1 MDYIPVV
8 TPFLSESESEGQLIF
23 NGTKIEVPFNVINF
37 EDDERGYSF
46 TKGERWKDCFTNR
59 TDPTG
64 RGINTIVLHWDVC
77 VSSKQCFQTLC
88 LRQLSTHLMIDT
100 DGQVYQPLD
109 IKYKSFHALSF
120 NNRSI
125 SIQIANPVYVSK
137 ADSEI
142 GRKII
147 TSRRPGTN
155 ETFEHLDFTFEQ
167 KVRVI
172 EVVETLCELFKRI
185 PRRLPPL
192 DNDGLISN
200 ALIPDFT
207 GVCAHYNCCG
217 ALGPGDSLWPILQ
230 ESFRNRPPYA
240 IRF

>member
-8 TPFLSESESEGQLIF
+8 TPFLSESESKGQLIF
-23 NGTKIEVPFNVINF
+23 DGTKIEVLFKLYKRRTL
-37 EDDERGYSF
+37 EG
-46 TKGERWKDCFTNR
+46 NR

-64 RGINTIVLHWDVC
+64 RGINTIVLHWDVY

-88 LRQLSTHLMIDT
+88 LRQLSNHLMIDT

-147 TSRRPGTN
+147 TSRQPG
-155 ETFEHLDFTFEQ
+155 TFEHLDFTFEQ
-167 KVRVI
+167 KV
-172 EVVETLCELFKRI
+172 K
-185 PRRLPPL
+185 PL

-200 ALIPDFT
+200 AQIPDFT
-207 GVCAHYNCCG
+207 
-217 ALGPGDSLWPILQ
+217 GDSLWPILQ
-230 ESFRNRPPYA
+230 ESFRNQPPYA
-240 IRF
+240 VRF

>member
-1 MDYIPVV
+1 MDSIPVI
-8 TPFLSESESEGQLIF
+8 TPFLRESESEGQLIF
-23 NGTKIEVPFNVINF
+23 DGTRIEVPFNVINF
-37 EDDERGYSF
+37 EDEERGYSF
-46 TKGERWKDCFTNR
+46 AKDERKECYTER

-64 RGINTIVLHWDVC
+64 KGINTIVLHWDVC
-77 VSSKQCFQTLC
+77 ESSRQCFQTLC
-88 LRQLSTHLMIDT
+88 SRQFSTHLMIDT

-109 IKYKSFHALSF
+109 IKYKAFHARNF

-125 SIQIANPVYVSK
+125 SIQISNPVDVSR
-137 ADSEI
+137 ANSEI
-142 GRKII
+142 ERNII

-200 ALIPDFT
+200 ALIPDFI
-207 GVCAHYNCCG
+207 GVCAHYNSSDS
-217 ALGPGDSLWPILQ
+217 LGPGDSLWPVLQ
-230 ESFRNRPPYA
+230 ASFGNRPPYT
-240 IRF
+240 R